1 MYYIRLFIIYYLYNI
16 YTHLTKT
23 INLKMSC
30 PTPSRHLSSLRVL
43 IRKLFIIFITN
54 EINVIL
60 LIAEHLPVAEVT
72 LASICLTLLLLLV
85 SSH

>member
-43 IRKLFIIFITN
+43 IRKENYLLF
-54 EINVIL
+54 
-60 LIAEHLPVAEVT
+60 
-72 LASICLTLLLLLV
+72 
-85 SSH
+85 SSLMNLMLFS